1 MLREKEKKQ
10 RVAEKNGHALPE
22 KAHYGLNGYRP
33 SDKEPFMNERQRDY
47 FRAKLQMWKDE
58 PWTVVR
64 WVRMRWAV
72 GFPKSRYT
80 RCSEPRSELLSS
92 GPMILA
98 TRPNAS

>member
-10 RVAEKNGHALPE
+10 RVAEKNGHALPD

-58 PWTVVR
+58 ILKEAR
-64 WVRMRWAV
+64 
-72 GFPKSRYT
+72 
-80 RCSEPRSELLSS
+80 RSEKRLLLFGLS
-92 GPMILA
+92 IAVREVLQL
-98 TRPNAS
+98 TRLTGVFEIRETEGQVLEA